1 MRSVEELWWAQIMMN
16 RRVCDKRQ
24 HRNSQKPNGAI
35 CRCHT
40 ITLSARKWRE
50 VKELDYVTLQ
60 LSLPDVI
67 LASRFS
73 TRLSLL
79 NPSPS
84 LGISSSP
91 LRLISPRAVTA
102 AIVSKGAALSKNAPA
117 EEIVRFTAH
126 RFCVSLQSPSRH
138 QHFFEFLRSHNQSLL
153 IFIHTHYYLF

>member
-1 MRSVEELWWAQIMMN
+1 MVNQRA
-16 RRVCDKRQ
+16 RGDVCAREVFESMQGQ
-24 HRNSQKPNGAI
+24 HNISSKPNVVS
-35 CRCHT
+35 HY
-40 ITLSARKWRE
+40 LRE
-50 VKELDYVTLQ
+50 NGETSGVTLP

-102 AIVSKGAALSKNAPA
+102 AIVSKGVVLSKNDPT
-117 EEIVRFTAH
+117 EEIARYTL
-126 RFCVSLQSPSRH
+126 RQFCVKLSFCQEHISISLS
-138 QHFFEFLRSHNQSLL
+138 F
-153 IFIHTHYYLF
+153 